1 MRLTFLCSGPSWADP
16 GWGSPWIPSEGI
28 AGSSRE
34 CGGRP
39 ETRRQAAGGHD
50 VQD

>member
-16 GWGSPWIPSEGI
+16 GWGSPWTPSEGI

-34 CGGRP
+34 CGGHP
-39 ETRRQAAGGHD
+39 ETRRRAAGGHD
-50 VQD
+50 AQD